1 MRRAFLAVVILAMSA
16 PAAAWADVLTIRG
29 YRAPGTPKRYDRV
42 QVRRF
47 GSPQARRVLVLVPGT
62 LAGAGDFTIVGRYLA
77 RHVPGLQVWAQM
89 RREGPLEDDSRLLA
103 GLRGKATIQ
112 QVFDYYLG
120 WLADS
125 SISPHYQPLDPRR
138 FGFAKRWGL
147 TVAMEDLRRV
157 ILRARDHGRRTVI
170 LGGHSLGG
178 AETAI
183 YAAWDFHGHAGYKD
197 IAGMVGIDGGPF
209 LRLGSHATTV
219 AQARAQLAQMDRN
232 GPWLDLLGF
241 GLPWVSGAFSE
252 VGALAAVKAPHA
264 ASTQQQFPLLPPA
277 LRPPVPATNQAQL
290 GYAFDAATSPAAL
303 ALIHVHSG
311 HLGTGNPADWVNDG
325 PTPIQN
331 VARTFA
337 QEPLGGVDWYY
348 PLRLTIDVGAASS
361 LTRTPAA
368 RFLGLRLRH
377 RRQVNLPYYV
387 IATSLGGRR
396 LIAGARRFLHRSH
409 IPSLTFVDASRSY
422 GHLDPLLAAPAR
434 NAFLNT
440 VVPWLRKIHA
450 PPAFAAACACSSPP
464 SPSASR

>member
-1 MRRAFLAVVILAMSA
+1 MRRAVLAVVILALSV
-16 PAAAWADVLTIRG
+16 PAAARADVLTIRG

-47 GSPQARRVLVLVPGT
+47 GSAHARKVLVLVPGT

-77 RHVPGLQVWAQM
+77 RHVRGLQVWAQM
-89 RREGPLEDDSRLLA
+89 RREGPLEDNSRLLA
-103 GLRGKATIQ
+103 GLRGRATIQ

-125 SISPHYQPLDPRR
+125 SISPHYQPLDPTH
-138 FGFAKRWGL
+138 FAFAKRWGL

-157 ILRARDHGRRTVI
+157 IRRARDHGRRTVL

-178 AETAI
+178 AETAV
-183 YAAWDFHGHAGYKD
+183 YAAWDFHGHAGYQD
-197 IAGMVGIDGGPF
+197 IAGMIGIDGGPF
-209 LRLGSHATTV
+209 LRLGSSADTV
-219 AQARAQLAQMDRN
+219 AQVRAQLAQMDAK
-232 GPWLDLLGF
+232 GPWLDLLGV

-252 VGALAAVKAPHA
+252 VGALAALKQPHA

-277 LRPPVPATNQAQL
+277 LRPSVAVTNQAQL
-290 GYAFDAATSPAAL
+290 GYAFDAATSPASL

-311 HLGTGNPADWVNDG
+311 HLGAGDPADWVDDG

-331 VARTFA
+331 VARTFV

-348 PLRLTIDVGAASS
+348 PLRLTIDVGAAAS
-361 LTRTPAA
+361 LRRTPAA

-377 RRQVNLPYYV
+377 LRQVNLPYYV

-396 LIAGARRFLHRSH
+396 LIAGARRFKRESRIPRLAVVDRS
-409 IPSLTFVDASRSY
+409 ASY

-434 NAFLNT
+434 NAFLKT
-440 VVPWLRKIHA
+440 VVPWLRRIGSGQRGSTGAGA
-450 PPAFAAACACSSPP
+450 P
-464 SPSASR
+464 